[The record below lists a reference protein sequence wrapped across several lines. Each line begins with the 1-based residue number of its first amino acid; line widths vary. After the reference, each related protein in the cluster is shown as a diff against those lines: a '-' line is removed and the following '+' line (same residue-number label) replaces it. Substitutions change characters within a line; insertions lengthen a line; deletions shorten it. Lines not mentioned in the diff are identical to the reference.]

1 MPSKGTVVMLGLP
14 MSGKTTFLAALWHQL
29 ESSEISTAF
38 VAERLQPDREYLNSI
53 RDSWLAF
60 EEIRRTS
67 LLGERSA
74 LLHLQHVATK
84 AQFDLSIPDVAGERF
99 AQQWLDR
106 RLPQEYVTQL
116 QQCFG
121 ILLFVHCSQVDRVR
135 VLPAREPEASS
146 QQMVEWDPKYAPMQV
161 RLVDLLQSAQIIFER
176 SRSMRVGVVIS
187 AWDEVEERTTTP
199 RSWFAKRLPLL
210 NQFLEANVDTIDSAI
225 FGVSAIGGSLNDRE
239 SLALTPSPSAR
250 VRVQIDSDF
259 VRDLT
264 RPLEFLT
271 MEDSS
276 R

>member
-1 MPSKGTVVMLGLP
+1 MPSRGTVVMLGLP
-14 MSGKTTFLAALWHQL
+14 GSGKTTFLAALWHQL

-38 VAERLQPDREYLNSI
+38 IAERLQPDREYLNSI

-60 EEIRRTS
+60 EELRRTTLS
-67 LLGERSA
+67 AEQSA

-84 AQFDLSIPDVAGERF
+84 AHFDLSIPDVAGERF

-106 RLPQEYVTQL
+106 RLPHEYVTQL

-121 ILLFVHCSQVDRVR
+121 ILLFMHCRQIDRVQ
-135 VLPAREPEASS
+135 VLPAREPEPSS
-146 QQMVEWDPKYAPMQV
+146 QPMVEWDPRYAPTQV
-161 RLVDLLQSAQIIFER
+161 RLVDLLQSAQLIFER
-176 SRSMRVGVVIS
+176 SRIMRVGVVIS
-187 AWDEVEERTTTP
+187 AWDEVEERTTP

-210 NQFLEANVDTIDSAI
+210 NQFLEANADSVDSAI
-225 FGVSAIGGSLNDRE
+225 FGVSAIGGSLDDRE

-271 MEDSS
+271 VEDNFK
-276 R
+276 